1 MIKLYFKKL
10 LWIIIFLLI
19 YIAVY
24 FISFN
29 LLYTVANFFKDRN
42 IIGKIILFGIPFICS
57 MGIIYCLRVNN
68 NKLRT
73 EYLSSLLSD
82 NYSFSKDVIFIL
94 KSKSFISEI
103 LAFETVS
110 VPLSLSVGI
119 SEKIPILPLIIGT
132 ILLSVGGAILFGI
145 VDLVIWLSVLKV
157 WFAKKP

>member
-24 FISFN
+24 FIGFN
-29 LLYTVANFFKDRN
+29 LLYTIANFFEDRN
-42 IIGKIILFGIPFICS
+42 LIGNIILFGIPFICS
-57 MGIIYCLRVNN
+57 IVIIYYLRVSN

-82 NYSFSKDVIFIL
+82 NYSFLKDVIFIL

-103 LAFETVS
+103 LAFETVL
-110 VPLSLSVGI
+110 VPLSLSIGI
-119 SEKIPILPLIIGT
+119 SENTPILPLIMGT
-132 ILLSVGGAILFGI
+132 IILSVGGAILFGI
-145 VDLVIWLSVLKV
+145 IDLLIWLPVHKT
-157 WFAKKP
+157 WFVKKP